1 MHSEIY
7 SQRSFVFIKIC
18 IFTLKFTRWEVLYS
32 YALLNLLAEKFCIH
46 MNSEIY
52 SQRSFVFIKK
62 LHFYSLRSFVF
73 IKKLQFYSLRSF
85 VFIKKLHF
93 YSLSIHK
100 NLHIQCQIISQS
112 TFLANSQYFPTLKP
126 LVFYALPY
134 CCII

>member
-1 MHSEIY
+1 MG
-7 SQRSFVFIKIC
+7 
-18 IFTLKFTRWEVLYS
+18 
-32 YALLNLLAEKFCIH
+32 AEKFCIH

-73 IKKLQFYSLRSF
+73 IKKLQFCSLRSF
-85 VFIKKLHF
+85 EFIKKLHF
-93 YSLSIHK
+93 YSPSIHK

-126 LVFYALPY
+126 LVFLRSPVLLYY
-134 CCII
+134 IKIIKKYLKKNKKQHKNNRF